1 MLKLDRMDDRVRHAP
16 DTGGSTG
23 AAGDGQGGP
32 PSGEPSAVPEWDA
45 FIGALPAETRALYER
60 HEAGL
65 RATVQ
70 ATRAERDALR
80 GAGQERD
87 ALKGRVDAMVKAL
100 DGKDP
105 ETVRQQLSEIRAD
118 LETAS
123 KRAAFYEDA
132 GKPEIG
138 CRNPRLAFMVAQS
151 EALFDRR
158 GAPDWQAIRTAA
170 PELFGPVVP
179 QGNAGA
185 GTGRQPDAKTSIND
199 YIRQAAGRR

>member
-1 MLKLDRMDDRVRHAP
+1 
-16 DTGGSTG
+16 
-23 AAGDGQGGP
+23 
-32 PSGEPSAVPEWDA
+32 
-45 FIGALPAETRALYER
+45 
-60 HEAGL
+60 
-65 RATVQ
+65 
-70 ATRAERDALR
+70 
-80 GAGQERD
+80 
-87 ALKGRVDAMVKAL
+87 MVKAL

-185 GTGRQPDAKTSIND
+185 GTGSQPAAKTSIND